1 MYGQVT
7 ATCDG
12 SVSYKRRNMAATRTP
27 RVGPR
32 LTDYILSLRGNRER
46 GDEMVGLSYKS
57 WWQNRHAPFFGFLVC
72 STQRKRVKK
81 RSRGPNLLSCE
92 DWEIWVKFI
101 FFFFWWKWSTIFHRF
116 VSIICVFKSF
126 AYHQFIHI
134 QDSLFIYIRFIQIRN
149 LFVYYLFA
157 SICQPISYPYTFSRS
172 SILPLPCLFTVLI
185 YSLIYSLLFPNVNL
199 LIVALY
205 FTFNRCAIVIHEIV
219 YAIAEHVDSIL
230 VVERY

>member
-1 MYGQVT
+1 M
-7 ATCDG
+7 
-12 SVSYKRRNMAATRTP
+12 
-27 RVGPR
+27 
-32 LTDYILSLRGNRER
+32 LLSLGSSFALHNEKGWKRGQE
-46 GDEMVGLSYKS
+46 VQIC
-57 WWQNRHAPFFGFLVC
+57 WV
-72 STQRKRVKK
+72 VKTG
-81 RSRGPNLLSCE
+81 RYESSS
-92 DWEIWVKFI
+92 
-101 FFFFWWKWSTIFHRF
+101 FFFWWKWSTIFHRF